1 MWFCMRTPVGF
12 CTGYFRSSSASPST
26 IASAELGN
34 SCSADD
40 FCWTL
45 KETPEVSQLNLIKL
59 PWWNVNISFRFWF
72 GCVCFF
78 FCSFQSPYF
87 LFYSK
92 YFKRAIIWWIFWMF
106 TPSFFR
112 FPFISE
118 AGIRNDD
125 FQNMSAALISSCHSL
140 AVFDNTTA
148 FRKVTWNR

>member
-1 MWFCMRTPVGF
+1 MQTPVGF

-78 FCSFQSPYF
+78 F
-87 LFYSK
+87 
-92 YFKRAIIWWIFWMF
+92 
-106 TPSFFR
+106 
-112 FPFISE
+112 
-118 AGIRNDD
+118 
-125 FQNMSAALISSCHSL
+125 
-140 AVFDNTTA
+140 AVFNPLIFCSTVNISKGLLFGESFGCLPQVSFDFLSFPKLVSETMIFKTCQLHSSALATPWRCLTT
-148 FRKVTWNR
+148 RRRLER